1 MVTLPGPGGVDQ
13 AGAAE
18 HRVGPEVHRVE
29 ELVVDPAVDDVH
41 RLEPVG
47 GPHHHPAAPA
57 HQVAALDQLDAHRPG
72 QQRVLE
78 VGAVVD
84 ARRQHDDRRV
94 GDAGRRRGAQRGQ
107 QPLRVARDRAD
118 PVLGERSRAAPRRS
132 PAGWSSRR
140 TPRTAPGRC
149 PRAPGTRRR
158 RRGSGRSRRRAR
170 GRRWAAGRRPRRGGS
185 ATTWRPPRA
194 GPPRRANTCPAS
206 YTSARNASSARTR
219 CWTPRSIVDQ
229 VSISMT
235 RGRMSSGNARSSP
248 PMSKV
253 TPWSRYADLQRL
265 DAAGQLGDGH
275 LVEGRAQP
283 AVRRPQLVLVVEHLV
298 VRRSRAS
305 R

>member
-1 MVTLPGPGGVDQ
+1 MTCTGS
-13 AGAAE
+13 
-18 HRVGPEVHRVE
+18 R
-29 ELVVDPAVDDVH
+29 
-41 RLEPVG
+41 PVG
-47 GPHHHPAAPA
+47 GPHHHPAAA
-57 HQVAALDQLDAHRPG
+57 ALQVAALDQLDAHRAG

-94 GDAGRRRGAQRGQ
+94 GDAGRRRRAQRGQ

-140 TPRTAPGRC
+140 RPRTAPGRC
-149 PRAPGTRRR
+149 PRAPGTRPR
-158 RRGSGRSRRRAR
+158 RRGSGRCPRRAR
-170 GRRWAAGRRPRRGGS
+170 GRRWAGRTPAAARWKWDDV
-185 ATTWRPPRA
+185 ATTPRGA
-194 GPPRRANTCPAS
+194 SRRRANTCPAS

-219 CWTPRSIVDQ
+219 CWTPRSMVVQ

-253 TPWSRYADLQRL
+253 TPWSR
-265 DAAGQLGDGH
+265 
-275 LVEGRAQP
+275 
-283 AVRRPQLVLVVEHLV
+283 
-298 VRRSRAS
+298 
-305 R
+305 